1 MNQAWAM
8 VVVVSF
14 LVYLAAVVLF
24 LIQGFDRDGR
34 WQGGRGLR
42 WLAVAVLA
50 FLVWTQAL
58 LRA

>member
-1 MNQAWAM
+1 MNQAWAI
-8 VVVVSF
+8 VVVISF
-14 LVYLAAVVLF
+14 FAYLAAVVLF

-34 WQGGRGLR
+34 WQGRRGL
-42 WLAVAVLA
+42 WWFIVAALA